1 MYRYIV
7 ISREV
12 VRKSARNNPVLWV
25 VLSSM
30 FFKEIWKNAT
40 RGHGLMFVSAKR
52 KQQK

>member
-30 FFKEIWKNAT
+30 FFKEIWKNGT
-40 RGHGLMFVSAKR
+40 RGYGLMFVSAKR